1 MAQGCRWRSFLC
13 LFAQEHPDFRLQEL
27 LSLASLAKCELQYDP
42 KTYSDKHPFLVI
54 QLQSE
59 KYARHIMSR
68 SLLMRS
74 MFELWGWGRDYQE
87 LEASVKEFPPDLM
100 VSRYEQIIHI
110 SLIWRLLS
118 ALVLYLTFRSHLQSQ
133 AIPSK

>member
-1 MAQGCRWRSFLC
+1 
-13 LFAQEHPDFRLQEL
+13 
-27 LSLASLAKCELQYDP
+27 
-42 KTYSDKHPFLVI
+42 
-54 QLQSE
+54 
-59 KYARHIMSR
+59 
-68 SLLMRS
+68 

-100 VSRYEQIIHI
+100 VSRYEQIINI

-118 ALVLYLTFRSHLQSQ
+118 ALVLYLTFRSLLQSK